1 MNKIPVFKIRNLAT
15 YGALIGS
22 MTVAPNTFSQQ
33 LEEVV
38 VTAQKRKESL
48 QDVPI
53 SVSAINAHQ
62 LQAAGI
68 QRLEDVTS
76 LVPSF
81 EVQQDPI
88 GDKINIRGIQSGNQ
102 AGFEQS
108 VGTFVDGIYR
118 GRGTQSRFAFVDVEM
133 VEVLRGPQGTLF
145 GKNTIAGALNIIS
158 AKPTNEFEAEI
169 SVGYNIDFEETELQG
184 YVSGPLTDTLR
195 GRVYL
200 LDRQMDEGWVENR
213 FYDQSAPRTDE
224 SAGRLTLE
232 WDATDNTMVSLKT
245 EFGDFE
251 VIGQPWESVSAGAF
265 DGIMGFEDDLDYVTV
280 IGANDPV
287 LDFGASGLLDGDSQE
302 TVLTVE
308 TALDNGSDLTV
319 IAGYSAYDFQRFLD
333 ADFGPLDAL
342 RFDDSE
348 DFEQTSLEVR
358 LASDT
363 DGAFRYITGLFYQE
377 QDLVADGL
385 TYFDLGSLQPLLETS
400 CNNALG
406 LFGTTY
412 DAENDSTAAGT
423 AANVAEEIGEAGGN
437 GAQIANTCGQA
448 AAFDGAVNGLGVE
461 GANRYALLDQTTETY
476 AAFFQGDLDF
486 LDVFTLTLGLR
497 YTKEDKEASQSV
509 HAADYIENNTVETSD
524 AVIVGLSEAAGEFTT
539 HAFGPNDPGLSRSE
553 DSFTWSTNL
562 QWQVTDDA
570 MVYASASTGF
580 KAGGFNSFYMGT
592 TQGGGADSRDV
603 GFEEE
608 EVLSF
613 EIGTKMTLL
622 DGRGE
627 LNAAVF
633 RTEFDDLQAA
643 IFTGGTTFVVQN
655 AAEAVSQGIEV
666 DTRWALSDNLSVTGS
681 VGYVDFEFKEFPN
694 QACTADQFLAA
705 RQDVYATQ
713 VNAGDFANAGVQ
725 SLIYNN
731 GACAA
736 DGVNDLAGRTTEHTP
751 ELQANVSAN
760 YLQSIGK
767 DYDLDMTLSLHWR
780 DEVYRQGDLDPFS
793 LQDSQLKA
801 DFSAVFAP
809 VTQQWDASLIV
820 KNLTD
825 EDEITY
831 VNDTPLFTG
840 TRQSYTAAPRSVT
853 VRGRYRFF

>member
-1 MNKIPVFKIRNLAT
+1 MQT
-15 YGALIGS
+15 
-22 MTVAPNTFSQQ
+22 
-33 LEEVV
+33 
-38 VTAQKRKESL
+38 
-48 QDVPI
+48 
-53 SVSAINAHQ
+53 
-62 LQAAGI
+62 
-68 QRLEDVTS
+68 
-76 LVPSF
+76 
-81 EVQQDPI
+81 
-88 GDKINIRGIQSGNQ
+88 
-102 AGFEQS
+102 
-108 VGTFVDGIYR
+108 
-118 GRGTQSRFAFVDVEM
+118 
-133 VEVLRGPQGTLF
+133 
-145 GKNTIAGALNIIS
+145 
-158 AKPTNEFEAEI
+158 
-169 SVGYNIDFEETELQG
+169 
-184 YVSGPLTDTLR
+184 
-195 GRVYL
+195 
-200 LDRQMDEGWVENR
+200 
-213 FYDQSAPRTDE
+213 
-224 SAGRLTLE
+224 
-232 WDATDNTMVSLKT
+232 
-245 EFGDFE
+245 
-251 VIGQPWESVSAGAF
+251 
-265 DGIMGFEDDLDYVTV
+265 
-280 IGANDPV
+280 
-287 LDFGASGLLDGDSQE
+287 
-302 TVLTVE
+302 
-308 TALDNGSDLTV
+308 
-319 IAGYSAYDFQRFLD
+319 
-333 ADFGPLDAL
+333 FGPLDAL

-348 DFEQTSLEVR
+348 DFEQTSLEIR

-385 TYFDLGSLQPLLETS
+385 TYFDLGSLQPLLQGS
-400 CNNALG
+400 CDAALTG
-406 LFGTTY
+406 FGSSY
-412 DAENDSTAAGT
+412 AAERNVSGPDGATDGVLTAT
-423 AANVAEEIGEAGGN
+423 NVAVVLDGAGGAGGN
-437 GAQIANTCGQA
+437 DAQIANTCGQA
-448 AAFDGAVNGLGVE
+448 AAFDEAVNLGSVE

-476 AAFFQGDLDF
+476 AAFVQGDLDF
-486 LDVFTLTLGLR
+486 LDVLTLTLGLR

-524 AVIVGLSEAAGEFTT
+524 AVVVGLSEAAGEFTT

-570 MVYASASTGF
+570 MAYASASTGF
-580 KAGGFNSFYMGT
+580 KAGGFNSFYMG
-592 TQGGGADSRDV
+592 QSGGGGADSRDV
-603 GFEEE
+603 SFEEE

-613 EIGTKMTLL
+613 EVGTKMTLL

-705 RQDVYATQ
+705 RQDAYAT
-713 VNAGDFANAGVQ
+713 ALTSSASAAAVQ
-725 SLIYNN
+725 ALTYNN
-731 GACAA
+731 GSCAA